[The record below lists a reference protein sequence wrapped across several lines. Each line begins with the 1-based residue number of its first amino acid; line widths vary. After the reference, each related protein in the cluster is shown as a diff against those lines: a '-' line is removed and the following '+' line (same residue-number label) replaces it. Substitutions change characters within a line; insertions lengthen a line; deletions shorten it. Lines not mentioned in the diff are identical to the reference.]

1 MDTILKRRLIEA
13 QKSEI
18 TEYHVYRTLAKHCK
32 DPHNKDVL
40 ERIADDEKRHYD
52 YWGTHTC
59 EKPGPR
65 PWQRLKFVLIAR
77 FLGLTF
83 AVKLMEKGEEQ
94 AQINYEEVAQTI
106 PEALKIMQEEDEH
119 EHQLLNILDEEV
131 LQYVGSVV
139 LGLSD
144 ALVELTG
151 ALAGLTLAL
160 QNSRLIAMIGLVTG
174 IAASMS
180 MAASEYLST
189 KSEEEDKKSPL
200 KASLYTG
207 VAYVV
212 TVTILIAPFLLLGSP
227 LAALGISLFS
237 ALVIIYL
244 FTFYISV
251 AKDQDF
257 KHRFFE
263 MAGLSLGVAA
273 ISSFIGYLLRVVF
286 DVEA

>member
-18 TEYHVYRTLAKHCK
+18 TECHVYRALAQRCK

-40 ERIADDEKRHYD
+40 GRIADDEKRHYD
-52 YWGTHTC
+52 YWGTHTG

-65 PWQRLKFVLIAR
+65 PWQRLKFILIAR

-227 LAALGISLFS
+227 LVALGISLFS

-273 ISSFIGYLLRVVF
+273 ISFFIGYLLRVVF
-286 DVEA
+286 GVEA